1 METLLSNPATLLVGG
16 GAAAVIVGLWG
27 HIKGFF
33 AYLKSFVLISA
44 SMTDGSTNAVMAY
57 ARKHWQVSRHGPR
70 TYSAWN
76 LFVRPRRRREW
87 VGMEVIGKETR
98 LFWKGWLPIWITRTS
113 NTGKSTDQT
122 DEHVLYMPIR
132 ISFFRGTVNLDNLLT
147 EALAYFNK
155 SYYETS
161 DESRRYRIRYI
172 HGSGSKPANF
182 TMEDSAEGRRPYYR
196 DDGNDELLRARGNR
210 ILNLQHSDLGPDLYD
225 NGSAI
230 SRLWLSVG
238 TREIVEQVESWLK
251 LQQWHRDRG
260 VPWKR
265 GYGIHG
271 PPGTGKTALV
281 RAIAEDFDLPV
292 YVFDLA
298 TLHNDELRENWTSML
313 SKMPC
318 IALIEDIDSIFDGR
332 KTLQGHLTFD
342 CLLNCLDGVERSDG
356 LLTFITTN
364 NPEKL
369 DPAIGG
375 GDPNSM
381 TTRPGRIDHVVRTG
395 PLCKEG
401 RIFLA
406 SRILQDAPEQLVH
419 KVVSA
424 GDGDTGAQFELRCV
438 KAASS
443 LIWGAGLSTV
453 T

>member
-1 METLLSNPATLLVGG
+1 LI
-16 GAAAVIVGLWG
+16 AAA
-27 HIKGFF
+27 
-33 AYLKSFVLISA
+33 Y
-44 SMTDGSTNAVMAY
+44 
-57 ARKHWQVSRHGPR
+57 GP
-70 TYSAWN
+70 
-76 LFVRPRRRREW
+76 
-87 VGMEVIGKETR
+87 G
-98 LFWKGWLPIWITRTS
+98 
-113 NTGKSTDQT
+113 
-122 DEHVLYMPIR
+122 
-132 ISFFRGTVNLDNLLT
+132 
-147 EALAYFNK
+147 AL
-155 SYYETS
+155 S
-161 DESRRYRIRYI
+161 
-172 HGSGSKPANF
+172 
-182 TMEDSAEGRRPYYR
+182 
-196 DDGNDELLRARGNR
+196 ARGN
-210 ILNLQHSDLGPDLYD
+210 L
-225 NGSAI
+225 
-230 SRLWLSVG
+230 
-238 TREIVEQVESWLK
+238 
-251 LQQWHRDRG
+251 
-260 VPWKR
+260 
-265 GYGIHG
+265 
-271 PPGTGKTALV
+271 